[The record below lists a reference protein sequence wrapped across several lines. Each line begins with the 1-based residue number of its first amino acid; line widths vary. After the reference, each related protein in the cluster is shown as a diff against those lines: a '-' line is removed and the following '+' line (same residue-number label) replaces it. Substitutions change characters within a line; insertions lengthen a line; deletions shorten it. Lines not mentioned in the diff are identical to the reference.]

1 MSTAPDTLPAAPS
14 SVTTPEDKIPFAAK
28 AAYGFGGVNDI
39 FGHWL
44 YPNLSGP
51 VFTMYLG
58 LAPNLVGT
66 VLMVARMFDAFTDP

>member
-1 MSTAPDTLPAAPS
+1 MSDFQDRASKPPVSTIA
-14 SVTTPEDKIPFAAK
+14 PEDKIPFAAK
-28 AAYGFGGVNDI
+28 TAYGFGGVNDI

-58 LAPNLVGT
+58 WRRT
-66 VLMVARMFDAFTDP
+66 SSARC